1 MQRKRALHQGWF
13 IGSGVVEAGCKN
25 VVGKRLKQSGMFW
38 SEPGATCVLN
48 FHTLL
53 AEQPIRLLLEKTAT
67 TPTSPKMMRS
77 PWSLSHSREQFCRA
91 PTAPKL

>member
-48 FHTLL
+48 FHT
-53 AEQPIRLLLEKTAT
+53 
-67 TPTSPKMMRS
+67 S
-77 PWSLSHSREQFCRA
+77 WLSNRFDSFSKRPPQR
-91 PTAPKL
+91 PRRQK